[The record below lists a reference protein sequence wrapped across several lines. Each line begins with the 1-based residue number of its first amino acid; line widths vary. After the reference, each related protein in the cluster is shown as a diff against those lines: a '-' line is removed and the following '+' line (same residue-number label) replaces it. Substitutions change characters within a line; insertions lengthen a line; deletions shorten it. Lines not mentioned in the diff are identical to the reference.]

1 MTHQSKECFTV
12 QIQKAL
18 DARLAIGESKKEA
31 KKQTS
36 ENGRRLSD
44 DKIFSWNTYRAYMQ
58 HANYFGKWIEKNHPN
73 CRT

>member
-1 MTHQSKECFTV
+1 MSHRSKECFTV

-44 DKIFSWNTYRAYMQ
+44 DKIFSWNTYRA
-58 HANYFGKWIEKNHPN
+58 
-73 CRT
+73 